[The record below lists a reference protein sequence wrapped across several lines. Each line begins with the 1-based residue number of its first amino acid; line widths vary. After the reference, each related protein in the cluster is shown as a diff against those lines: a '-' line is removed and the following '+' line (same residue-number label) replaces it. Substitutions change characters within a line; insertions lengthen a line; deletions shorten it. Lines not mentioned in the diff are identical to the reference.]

1 MFWYLPLQNGFR
13 KTGQRGEQK
22 SPKHVEEKIIP
33 GVKKT
38 TTVSTKPV
46 VFLPQILSYKIVK
59 KQTSMTNIQNT
70 KQRRMKRSK
79 IIVPNI
85 LSFETESKK
94 NLSKTEQSNESGSS
108 VSLANSAEQLKE
120 ECSLRALALRNQ
132 NVAQVCKFN

>member
-1 MFWYLPLQNGFR
+1 
-13 KTGQRGEQK
+13 
-22 SPKHVEEKIIP
+22 
-33 GVKKT
+33 
-38 TTVSTKPV
+38 
-46 VFLPQILSYKIVK
+46 
-59 KQTSMTNIQNT
+59 MTNIQNT

-94 NLSKTEQSNESGSS
+94 NLSKTESGSS

-132 NVAQVCKFN
+132 NVAQVCTFNYVYDPLPLTCRGHLPDSS